1 MKKSLLT
8 LIAASALS
16 LGASA
21 QTQYIMQVTKTNGEV
36 ELINADE
43 VLSVSFVEGELSPK
57 VVMMNE
63 VRNSLK
69 GIASKKLNFAALNM
83 GNALLA
89 ELAKIAAA
97 DNGVIAAMQ
106 QDAIGKVKG
115 QVKPVEE
122 GSELAKAGY
131 QKYAVLDFNLF
142 DGVYSFSKDGEMT
155 PGDATGQIVIN
166 FPVDLED
173 YSGNVT
179 ATLKGSEKRSEM
191 LVPYLKDKTVALIVR
206 LPETINVTMSNKD
219 GVSLYDGKLNIAFE
233 KKSEGSPYFNPLK
246 DKWTISSELN
256 AHLKDLNDENTLTT
270 SLSFDG
276 STGTVASAYG
286 FSLNGQ
292 SVIERKAQV
301 TLPIL
306 SYVSMMIP
314 MISNMMSSLNNGSP
328 VDMIASILSTED
340 AKKMVAGISYSLLNG
355 ASLDNYEVTLL
366 GDLTISASISDIY
379 MAIQTNKALKE
390 ARRSNGDDEVTISQ
404 YVEQLN
410 QFIKLGLKAKKLNAK
425 LPAKLVTTKVGVDY
439 TPLPAVSFD
448 EKEFTPITELIDVKS
463 TGYLINIADHCVQPL
478 STAVTSLG
486 VITGNLIKLFTL
498 QSQEEE
504 PAEE

>member
-1 MKKSLLT
+1 MKKGLLT

-21 QTQYIMQVTKTNGEV
+21 QTQYIMQVTKTNGQT

-43 VLSVSFVEGELSPK
+43 VLNVSFVQGELSPK

-63 VRNSLK
+63 VRNTLY
-69 GIASKKLNFAALNM
+69 GIASRKLNFAALNF
-83 GNALLA
+83 GNTLLA
-89 ELAKIAAA
+89 ELAKVAAS
-97 DNGVIAAMQ
+97 DKGVVAAMQ
-106 QDAIGKVKG
+106 QDVIGKVMG

-131 QKYAVLDFNLF
+131 EKYAVLDFNMF
-142 DGVYSFSKDGEMT
+142 DGVYSFDKYGELT
-155 PGDATGQIVIN
+155 KGEAAGQIVIN
-166 FPVDLED
+166 FPVDTED
-173 YSGNVT
+173 FKGNVT

-191 LVPYLKDKTVALIVR
+191 LVSYTKDKTVALIIR
-206 LPETINVTMSNKD
+206 LPETIDIAMSDKD
-219 GVSLYDGKLNIAFE
+219 GVNLYDGKLNIAFE
-233 KKSEGSPYFNPLK
+233 KKSEGSSYFLPLA

-270 SLSFDG
+270 SLSYDG
-276 STGTVASAYG
+276 STGAVASAYG

-301 TLPIL
+301 TMPIL
-306 SYVSMMIP
+306 TQISMMIP
-314 MISNMMSSLNNGSP
+314 MISNMMSLNNGSP
-328 VDMIASILSTED
+328 VDMIASILSTGS
-340 AKKMVAGISYSLLNG
+340 AKEMIAGISAMLLSG

-366 GDLTISASISDIY
+366 DDLTISASISNIY
-379 MAIQTNKALKE
+379 MAIQTNKAMKE
-390 ARRSNGDDEVTISQ
+390 ARRNGADEATISQ

-410 QFIKLGLKAKKLNAK
+410 QFINLGLKAKKLNAE
-425 LPAKLVTTKVGVDY
+425 LPVKLVTTKVGVDY

-448 EKEFTPITELIDVKS
+448 GKEFTPITELIDVKS
-463 TGYLINIADHCVQPL
+463 TGYLINIVDHCVEPL

-498 QSQEEE
+498 QSQEEQPVAQE
-504 PAEE
+504 

>member
-1 MKKSLLT
+1 MKKGLLT
-8 LIAASALS
+8 LIAASSLC

-21 QTQYIMQVTKTNGEV
+21 QTQYIMQVTKTNGQT

-43 VLSVSFVEGELSPK
+43 VLSVSFVQGELSPK

-63 VRNSLK
+63 IRNSLY
-69 GIASKKLNFAALNM
+69 GIASRKLNFAALNM

-97 DNGVIAAMQ
+97 DDGVIAAMQ

-142 DGVYSFSKDGEMT
+142 DGVYSFSEDGEMT
-155 PGDATGQIVIN
+155 KGDATGQIVIN

-191 LVPYLKDKTVALIVR
+191 LVPYLKDNTVALIVR

-233 KKSEGSPYFNPLK
+233 KKSEGSSYFNPLA

-270 SLSFDG
+270 SLSYDG

-306 SYVSMMIP
+306 SQISMMIP
-314 MISNMMSSLNNGSP
+314 MISNMMSLNNGSP
-328 VDMIASILSTED
+328 VDMIASILSTGS
-340 AKKMVAGISYSLLNG
+340 AKEMVAGISAMLLNG

-366 GDLTISASISDIY
+366 GDLTISASISNIY

-390 ARRSNGDDEVTISQ
+390 ARRNGADEATISQ
-404 YVEQLN
+404 SVEQLN
-410 QFIKLGLKAKKLNAK
+410 QFIKLGLKAKKLNAE

-448 EKEFTPITELIDVKS
+448 GKEFTPITELIDVKS

-498 QSQEEE
+498 QSQEEQPVATE
-504 PAEE
+504 

>member
-21 QTQYIMQVTKTNGEV
+21 QTQYIMQVTKTNGQT

-43 VLSVSFVEGELSPK
+43 VLSVSFVQGELSPK

-63 VRNSLK
+63 IRNSLY
-69 GIASKKLNFAALNM
+69 GIASRKLNFAALNM

-97 DNGVIAAMQ
+97 DDGVIAAMQ
-106 QDAIGKVKG
+106 QDAISKVKG

-142 DGVYSFSKDGEMT
+142 DGVYSFSEDGEMT
-155 PGDATGQIVIN
+155 KGDATGQIVIN

-191 LVPYLKDKTVALIVR
+191 LVSYLKDKTVALIIR

-233 KKSEGSPYFNPLK
+233 KKSEGSSYFNLLA

-270 SLSFDG
+270 SLSYDG

-306 SYVSMMIP
+306 TSIPLLIQGMGSM
-314 MISNMMSSLNNGSP
+314 SDSNNGSP
-328 VDMIASILSTED
+328 LDIIASILSTGD
-340 AKKMVAGISYSLLNG
+340 AKEMVAGFSYVLLNG
-355 ASLDNYEVTLL
+355 ASLDNYEITLL
-366 GDLTISASISDIY
+366 GDLTITASISDIY
-379 MAIQTNKALKE
+379 KAIQTNKALKE
-390 ARRSNGDDEVTISQ
+390 ARRNGADEATISKS
-404 YVEQLN
+404 VEQLN
-410 QFIKLGLKAKKLNAK
+410 QYIKLGLKAKKLNAE

-448 EKEFTPITELIDVKS
+448 GKEFTPITELIDVKS
-463 TGYLINIADHCVQPL
+463 TGYIINIADHCVQPL

-498 QSQEEE
+498 QSQEEQPVATE
-504 PAEE
+504 

>member
-1 MKKSLLT
+1 MKKGLLT

-21 QTQYIMQVTKTNGEV
+21 QTQYIMQVTKTNGQT

-43 VLSVSFVEGELSPK
+43 VLSVSFVQGELSPK

-63 VRNSLK
+63 IRNSLY
-69 GIASKKLNFAALNM
+69 GIASRKLNFAALNM

-106 QDAIGKVKG
+106 QDAISKVKG

-131 QKYAVLDFNLF
+131 EKYAVLDFNLF
-142 DGVYSFSKDGEMT
+142 DGVYSFSEDGEMT
-155 PGDATGQIVIN
+155 KGDATGQIVIN

-173 YSGNVT
+173 FSGNVT

-191 LVPYLKDKTVALIVR
+191 LVSYLKDNTVALIIR

-233 KKSEGSPYFNPLK
+233 KKSEGSSYFNLLA

-270 SLSFDG
+270 SLSYDG

-306 SYVSMMIP
+306 SQISMMIP
-314 MISNMMSSLNNGSP
+314 MISNMMSLNNGSP
-328 VDMIASILSTED
+328 VDMIASILSTGS
-340 AKKMVAGISYSLLNG
+340 AKEMVAGISAMLLNG

-366 GDLTISASISDIY
+366 GDLTISASISNIY

-390 ARRSNGDDEVTISQ
+390 ARRNFADEATISQ
-404 YVEQLN
+404 SVEQLN
-410 QFIKLGLKAKKLNAK
+410 QFIKLGLKAKKLNAE

-448 EKEFTPITELIDVKS
+448 GKEFTPITELIDVKS
-463 TGYLINIADHCVQPL
+463 TGYIINIADHCVQPL

-498 QSQEEE
+498 QSQEEQPVE
-504 PAEE
+504 TE

>member
-1 MKKSLLT
+1 MKKGLLT

-21 QTQYIMQVTKTNGEV
+21 QTQYIMQVTKTNGQT

-43 VLSVSFVEGELSPK
+43 VLSVSFVQGELSPK

-63 VRNSLK
+63 IRNSLY
-69 GIASKKLNFAALNM
+69 GIASRKLNFAALNM

-106 QDAIGKVKG
+106 QDAISKVKG

-131 QKYAVLDFNLF
+131 EKYAVLDFNLF
-142 DGVYSFSKDGEMT
+142 DGVYSFSEDGEMT
-155 PGDATGQIVIN
+155 KGDATGQIVIN
-166 FPVDLED
+166 FPVDLENF
-173 YSGNVT
+173 SGNVT

-191 LVPYLKDKTVALIVR
+191 LVSYLKDNTVALIIR

-233 KKSEGSPYFNPLK
+233 KKSEGSSYFNLLA

-270 SLSFDG
+270 SLSYDG

-306 SYVSMMIP
+306 SQISMMIP
-314 MISNMMSSLNNGSP
+314 MISNMMSLNNGSP
-328 VDMIASILSTED
+328 VDMIASILSTGS
-340 AKKMVAGISYSLLNG
+340 AKEMVAGISAMLLNG

-366 GDLTISASISDIY
+366 GDLTISASISNIY

-390 ARRSNGDDEVTISQ
+390 ARRNFADEATISQ
-404 YVEQLN
+404 SVEQLN
-410 QFIKLGLKAKKLNAK
+410 QFIKLGLKAKKLNAE

-448 EKEFTPITELIDVKS
+448 GKEFTPITELIDVKS
-463 TGYLINIADHCVQPL
+463 TGYIINIADHCVQPL

-498 QSQEEE
+498 QSQEEQPVATE
-504 PAEE
+504 

>member
-1 MKKSLLT
+1 MKKGLLT

-21 QTQYIMQVTKTNGEV
+21 QTQYIMQVTKTNGQT

-43 VLSVSFVEGELSPK
+43 VLSVSFVQGELSPK

-63 VRNSLK
+63 IRNSLY
-69 GIASKKLNFAALNM
+69 GIASRKLNFAALNM

-106 QDAIGKVKG
+106 QDAISKVKG

-131 QKYAVLDFNLF
+131 EKYAVLDFNLF
-142 DGVYSFSKDGEMT
+142 DGVYSFSEDGEMT
-155 PGDATGQIVIN
+155 KGDATGQIVIN
-166 FPVDLED
+166 FPVDLENF
-173 YSGNVT
+173 SGNVT

-191 LVPYLKDKTVALIVR
+191 LVSYLKDNTVALIIR

-233 KKSEGSPYFNPLK
+233 KKSEGSSYFNLLA

-270 SLSFDG
+270 SLSYDG

-306 SYVSMMIP
+306 SQISMMIP
-314 MISNMMSSLNNGSP
+314 MISNMMSLNNGSP
-328 VDMIASILSTED
+328 VDMIASILSTGS
-340 AKKMVAGISYSLLNG
+340 AKEMVAGISAMLLNG

-366 GDLTISASISDIY
+366 GDLTISASISNIY

-390 ARRSNGDDEVTISQ
+390 ARRNFADEATISQ
-404 YVEQLN
+404 SVEQLN
-410 QFIKLGLKAKKLNAK
+410 QFIKLGLKAKKLNAE

-448 EKEFTPITELIDVKS
+448 GKEFTPITELIDVKS
-463 TGYLINIADHCVQPL
+463 TGYIINIADHCVQPL

-498 QSQEEE
+498 QSQEEQPVE
-504 PAEE
+504 TE